1 MPAINIKIFI
11 IFDDYKEEEESY
23 RPSLS
28 GSLVEVAKHIV
39 SYNEPFSK
47 IYFNDLGAIYYTYNA
62 NAMVKISVQK

>member
-11 IFDDYKEEEESY
+11 IFDDYKEEEEESY

-28 GSLVEVAKHIV
+28 GSLVEVAEHIV

-47 IYFNDLGAIYYTYNA
+47 IYFNDLGAI
-62 NAMVKISVQK
+62 Q